1 METTISTDGTAI
13 AYDRSGTG
21 NPLILVGGAS
31 CDRRIYLSHAAA
43 LAEHFTVFNYDR
55 RGRGDSTDTL
65 PYAVDREIDDIAA
78 VAAVA
83 GADPVLVGLSSG
95 AVLAARAAAR
105 LPVAALVMWDPPFAV
120 DEAGQHAARAYAA
133 ELGSL
138 LAGGDQEG
146 AFALFL
152 RTVGMPEPM
161 IAGMR
166 QSPYWAAGVELAH
179 TLAYDAA
186 VMDGGGVPD
195 ALFSQLRVPSL
206 VLAGEA
212 VFAGG
217 AEDSP
222 SLSDGARAAASA
234 IEGAE
239 FRTLDGQTHDVDP
252 RALADAVAGFAVAAG
267 SR

>member
-1 METTISTDGTAI
+1 METTISTDGTVI
-13 AYDRSGTG
+13 AYERSGTG
-21 NPLILVGGAS
+21 SPLILVGGAS
-31 CDRRIYLSHAAA
+31 CDRQVYLPHAAA
-43 LAEHFTVFNYDR
+43 LVEHFTVFNYDR

-65 PYAVDREIDDIAA
+65 PYSVDREIDDIAA
-78 VAAVA
+78 LADLA
-83 GADPVLVGLSSG
+83 GEDPVLVGLSSG

-120 DEAGQHAARAYAA
+120 DVPGQDAARAYAA
-133 ELGSL
+133 ELDSL
-138 LAGGDQEG
+138 LAAGDREG

-152 RTVGMPEPM
+152 RTIGMPEPM

-166 QSPYWAAGVELAH
+166 QSPYWAAGVALAH

-186 VMDGGGVPD
+186 VMDGGRVPD
-195 ALFSQLRVPSL
+195 ALLSQLRVPTR

-217 AEDSP
+217 EGDSP
-222 SLSDGARAAASA
+222 SLQDGARAAASA

-252 RALADAVAGFAVAAG
+252 GALADAVAGFAVRAS